1 MIDTREGNS
10 SSNNDRK
17 LVFVKNKNGKT
28 IGIPTKQRALI
39 LQGDGALGAY
49 EIGVLQSIYK
59 HLAKENDIDD
69 KKSEKAEPVFDIV
82 AGVSIGAINA
92 VFLVDHILKN
102 ISWDNS
108 ISSLEKFW
116 DNFIAYTLVDRNP
129 FFDLALEYSKIFQ

>member
-39 LQGDGALGAY
+39 LQGDDALGAY

-69 KKSEKAEPVFDIV
+69 K
-82 AGVSIGAINA
+82 NQRRQN
-92 VFLVDHILKN
+92 LYLIL
-102 ISWDNS
+102 
-108 ISSLEKFW
+108 LQV
-116 DNFIAYTLVDRNP
+116 YP
-129 FFDLALEYSKIFQ
+129 

>member
-1 MIDTREGNS
+1 LKLYVRRTIIDTREGNS

-39 LQGDGALGAY
+39 LQGDDALGAY

-69 KKSEKAEPVFDIV
+69 K
-82 AGVSIGAINA
+82 NQRRRN
-92 VFLVDHILKN
+92 LYLIL
-102 ISWDNS
+102 
-108 ISSLEKFW
+108 LQV
-116 DNFIAYTLVDRNP
+116 YP
-129 FFDLALEYSKIFQ
+129 